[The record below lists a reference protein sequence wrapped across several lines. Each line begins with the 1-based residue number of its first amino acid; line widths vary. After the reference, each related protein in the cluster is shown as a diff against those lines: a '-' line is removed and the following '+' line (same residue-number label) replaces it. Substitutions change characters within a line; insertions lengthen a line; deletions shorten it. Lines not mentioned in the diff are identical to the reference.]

1 MLLST
6 PANCPYLCTFRFRAR
21 PTGSGGRGPASRAFT
36 IVTFGLFSRNQIMDD
51 RWESEVIEYGAI
63 NITGFR
69 IVDAT
74 RPYVKDFLA
83 GWHRLDPA
91 TSQGAGRE
99 SISVRIYITP
109 RSAFLSFR
117 WNIPSS
123 LSLFLSLLWEE
134 NLSFLFFFL
143 DVYIYICF
151 DFPFKFL
158 TMRRRLRWW
167 VYGLIYFC
175 LYVGFL
181 SYFLKYSFSSDMRY
195 CMISIIVSS
204 HRESIDNRWNCILI
218 Y

>member
-123 LSLFLSLLWEE
+123 LP
-134 NLSFLFFFL
+134 LSFFSEKRIYLFCSSFWM
-143 DVYIYICF
+143 YICF
-151 DFPFKFL
+151 DFSFKFL
-158 TMRRRLRWW
+158 TMRRRLR
-167 VYGLIYFC
+167 
-175 LYVGFL
+175 
-181 SYFLKYSFSSDMRY
+181 
-195 CMISIIVSS
+195 
-204 HRESIDNRWNCILI
+204 
-218 Y
+218 

>member
-181 SYFLKYSFSSDMRY
+181 SYFLKYNFNSDIVRDIVWSDYCIISSWKY
-195 CMISIIVSS
+195 
-204 HRESIDNRWNCILI
+204 W
-218 Y
+218 

>member
-1 MLLST
+1 
-6 PANCPYLCTFRFRAR
+6 
-21 PTGSGGRGPASRAFT
+21 
-36 IVTFGLFSRNQIMDD
+36 MDD

-117 WNIPSS
+117 WNIPFSS
-123 LSLFLSLLWEE
+123 LRGEFIFFVLLFGCIFVSIFL
-134 NLSFLFFFL
+134 LSF
-143 DVYIYICF
+143 
-151 DFPFKFL
+151 
-158 TMRRRLRWW
+158 
-167 VYGLIYFC
+167 
-175 LYVGFL
+175 
-181 SYFLKYSFSSDMRY
+181 
-195 CMISIIVSS
+195 
-204 HRESIDNRWNCILI
+204 
-218 Y
+218 

>member
-6 PANCPYLCTFRFRAR
+6 NCPYLCTFRFRAR
-21 PTGSGGRGPASRAFT
+21 PTGNGRGAPASRAFT

-99 SISVRIYITP
+99 SISVRTYIYHP
-109 RSAFLSFR
+109 PFRLSLVSLEYSFL
-117 WNIPSS
+117 S
-123 LSLFLSLLWEE
+123 LSLS
-134 NLSFLFFFL
+134 
-143 DVYIYICF
+143 
-151 DFPFKFL
+151 
-158 TMRRRLRWW
+158 
-167 VYGLIYFC
+167 
-175 LYVGFL
+175 
-181 SYFLKYSFSSDMRY
+181 
-195 CMISIIVSS
+195 VSS
-204 HRESIDNRWNCILI
+204 LRGEFIFFVLLFGCIYL
-218 Y
+218 YLFRFSF